1 MVMGEKLNSMIING
15 KDSVAVAFRKIKAG
29 DSLDA
34 GINIKVE
41 ENIPMAHKIAVK
53 QIEKGEE
60 VLKYGQSIGIATEKI
75 LPGSWVH
82 THNLIPSKETDSFEY
97 NPKLRDFSPK
107 QTEKLFF
114 NGYNRENGQAGIR
127 NYIFV
132 IPTVFCANGPAKKI
146 AEMATAKHGT
156 KENFDG
162 FLPLTHGYGCG
173 QDGGDVKNLQLI
185 LSKLANNPNT
195 AGALI
200 LSLGCEINSLD
211 VFLPYLGDF
220 DPNRIKILKLQDVED
235 EFEDGLKL
243 SGELYNYATKY
254 KREAIPVS
262 KLVLALNCGG
272 SDGLSGITANPI
284 LGDVCDII
292 VSQGGSVIMTEV
304 AEMFG
309 AEKMLMDR
317 AKDENVFNKIVD
329 MIQYYKDYFAKH
341 NVDFSGDVTQ
351 GNSAGGLTT
360 LPEKSLGCTQKAGSA
375 FVSDVIQ
382 YGERLTVPGL
392 NLLNGPAH
400 DSIGITAEIAAG
412 ANMVVFTTGRGTPGG
427 FAAPTLRMSTN
438 SELFNK
444 KKHWNDFNAGSL
456 LEGKSKEALTTELFD
471 LIIQV
476 ASGEVKTKSEINDYF
491 EIGILRHGVTF

>member
-1 MVMGEKLNSMIING
+1 MAEKSNSMIINP
-15 KDSVAVAFRKIKAG
+15 KDSVAVAFRQIKAG
-29 DSLDA
+29 EDLDA
-34 GINIKVE
+34 VADIKIK
-41 ENIPMAHKIAVK
+41 ENVPMAHKIAVK
-53 QIEKGEE
+53 QIEKGEA
-60 VLKYGQSIGIATEKI
+60 VLKYGQSIGIATETI
-75 LPGSWVH
+75 PPGSWVH
-82 THNLIPSKETDSFEY
+82 THNLVASEESDSFEY
-97 NPKLRDFSPK
+97 NPQISELPA
-107 QTEKLFF
+107 QQAEKLFF
-114 NGYNRENGQAGIR
+114 KGYSREDGQAGIR
-127 NYIFV
+127 NYVFI

-156 KENFDG
+156 KKNFDG

-173 QDGGDVKNLQLI
+173 QDENDVKNLQLI
-185 LSKLANNPNT
+185 LSKLAKNPNA

-200 LSLGCEINSLD
+200 ISLGCEINSLD
-211 VFLPYLGDF
+211 VFLPYLGEF
-220 DPNRIKILKLQDVED
+220 NPNRIKILKLQDVED
-235 EFEDGLKL
+235 EFEEGLKL
-243 SGELYNYATKY
+243 SDELYSYATKY
-254 KREAIPVS
+254 KRETIPIS

-284 LGDVCDII
+284 LGDVCDVI

-317 AKDENVFNKIVD
+317 ARDENVFKKIVA
-329 MIQYYKDYFAKH
+329 MIDYYKTYFKKH
-341 NVDFSGDVTQ
+341 NVDYSGDVTQ
-351 GNSAGGLTT
+351 GNAAGGLTT
-360 LPEKSLGCTQKAGSA
+360 LAEKSLGCTQKAGNA
-375 FVSDVIQ
+375 IVADVIQ
-382 YGERLTVPGL
+382 YGEKMQVPGL

-444 KKHWNDFNAGSL
+444 KRHWNDFNAGAL
-456 LEGKSKEALTTELFD
+456 LEGESKEALSSELLE
-471 LIIQV
+471 LIIKV
-476 ASGEVKTKSEINDYF
+476 ASGEMKTKSEINDYY